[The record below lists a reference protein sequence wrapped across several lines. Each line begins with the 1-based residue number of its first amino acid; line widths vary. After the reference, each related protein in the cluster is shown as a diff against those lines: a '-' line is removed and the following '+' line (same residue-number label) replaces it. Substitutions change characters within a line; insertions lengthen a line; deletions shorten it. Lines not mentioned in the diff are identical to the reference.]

1 MEHSVLHS
9 RTGSEWRNAEEG
21 ATTRCVIRSP
31 FAPLV
36 LSLVALIAG
45 VARWL
50 LQGTKNVYT
59 SFHQRFFVPD
69 PTFDWKVSSQT
80 PLWIGLEL
88 IAVMAGFFAA
98 VLVAALWIRS
108 RRKKGKRVT
117 VLRSLQWAAAALP
130 LIVPIAAFVS
140 GPGPE
145 NGRLTLPEGANAEA
159 PTAGLEGSLD
169 LPAGTYGVLAQPD
182 ITWVNAHIKAG
193 GDEFDARFNGKP
205 EGTWQADPR
214 DFTRPMTAQLSF
226 ATDSVETG
234 VDLRS
239 EHARGEY
246 LQAAK
251 YPRISFTL
259 KRLIASRQDGPAAI
273 SFRGAGEIELAG
285 GKTEVEVTGSMQAL
299 GADKKG
305 ALGIGGKPAVQVKAQ
320 FTLVLAKT
328 ALKPSDYDTPTFP
341 IQVSAVLVAP

>member
-1 MEHSVLHS
+1 M
-9 RTGSEWRNAEEG
+9 
-21 ATTRCVIRSP
+21 RSP
-31 FAPLV
+31 FLPLL
-36 LSLVALIAG
+36 LSLVALIAS

-50 LQGTKNVYT
+50 VQGTGNVYT

-69 PTFDWKVSSQT
+69 PTFDWKVSSQA
-80 PLWIGLEL
+80 PLWLGLEV
-88 IAVMAGFFAA
+88 IAVVAGFLAA

-108 RRKKGKRVT
+108 RQKKGKSVSA
-117 VLRSLQWAAAALP
+117 LRALQWIAAALP
-130 LIVPIAAFVS
+130 LIVPIAAFAS

-145 NGRLTLPEGANAEA
+145 KGRLTLPEGANAEA
-159 PTAGLEGSLD
+159 PTAGIEGSLD

-182 ITWVNAHIKAG
+182 ITWVNARIKAG

-205 EGTWQADPR
+205 EGSWQADPH
-214 DFTRPMTAQLSF
+214 DFTKPMTAQLSF
-226 ATDSVETG
+226 ATESVETG

-251 YPRISFTL
+251 FPRITFTL
-259 KRLIASRQDGPAAI
+259 KKLIASRQDGPTAI

-285 GKTEVEVTGSMQAL
+285 GKTEVEVTGSLQAL

-305 ALGIGGKPAVQVKAQ
+305 ALGIGGKPALQVKAQ
-320 FTLVLAKT
+320 FILPVAKT
-328 ALKPSDYDTPTFP
+328 ALKPSDYDAPTFP